1 MKLLLIRHA
10 ESQGNHEGR
19 LQGRKE
25 YPLTER
31 GLEQTV
37 ALGARL
43 KNLPLFAV
51 YASPLT
57 RAMQTAEEIARQLDV
72 PVTVDE
78 RLQEYDFGQKL
89 SGLTWQEVRE
99 KEPEIVA
106 ALVSNNSEFPRY
118 PGEEGR
124 KAFRER
130 VCGAVGE
137 IAESHKDQE
146 CVAIVTHAGPI
157 VVYVMETLGRRYS
170 RPIPF
175 TIDNASLTTIELNHA
190 ATAFLPPSV
199 LVGLNDTCHLAGI
212 EPRAKVRAPG

>member
-31 GLEQTV
+31 GLEQTQ
-37 ALGARL
+37 ALAARL
-43 KNLPLFAV
+43 KGIPLSAI
-51 YASPLT
+51 YASPIT
-57 RAMQTAEEIARQLDV
+57 RAMHTAAEIAGRLQV
-72 PVTVDE
+72 PLTADK
-78 RLQEYDFGQKL
+78 RLQEYDFGDKL

-99 KEPEIVA
+99 TQPEIVA
-106 ALVSNNSEFPRY
+106 ALVSNDSEFPRY

-124 KAFRER
+124 RAFRER

-137 IAESHKDQE
+137 IAENHKDDE
-146 CVAIVTHAGPI
+146 CVAVVTHAGPI

-190 ATAFLPPSV
+190 ATAFLPPAV

-212 EPRAKVRAPG
+212 EPRARLRVD